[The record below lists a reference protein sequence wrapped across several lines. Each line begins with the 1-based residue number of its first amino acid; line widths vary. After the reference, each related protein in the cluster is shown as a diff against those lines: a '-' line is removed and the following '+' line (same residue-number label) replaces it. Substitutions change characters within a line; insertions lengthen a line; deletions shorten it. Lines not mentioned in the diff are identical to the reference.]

1 MNSDINIV
9 LPLGHSQLSLEQPPG
24 LSITRSAKELAK
36 LLSTAQLNRIK
47 LFSVGNAHMMG
58 KPTIASIFFC
68 ARPADLVI
76 WKDSL
81 KEMDYVCLLVHD
93 QDKFLKF
100 EQHIIDLKAKVLCF
114 TADAKAWL
122 EKLGVK
128 AGLVPLPFPFD
139 PSSIPKNL
147 IADTLQNANHPRVV
161 LWCAPHMRKN
171 SLQGFFATME
181 AVRKYG
187 SHVDL
192 LIVVGSSGGFQL
204 GKIYNL
210 LENMP
215 VIRNVKVEVTVAP
228 AEIQKLTAFAN
239 ANIVVFPS
247 FDEGY
252 HIPAYEAAP
261 FMPTIVMSDCSANQ
275 DFLRQYATR
284 SGKTHIF
291 KTTETEIVG
300 TERDE
305 MSFNLQTVMMPDY
318 FSMVDAIS
326 AALKDWG
333 SDRKSRATLIRQ
345 GQFMNSDRRR
355 DFNAWSS
362 NLGLQVRQKGSTGR
376 AYVEV
381 I

>member
-1 MNSDINIV
+1 MNSDIHII
-9 LPLGHSQLSLEQPPG
+9 LPLGHAQLSLEQAPG

-47 LFSVGNAHMMG
+47 VFSVGNTHMMG
-58 KPTIASIFFC
+58 KPNIASIFFC

-76 WKDSL
+76 WKEYIG
-81 KEMDYVCLLVHD
+81 EMDYVCLLVHD
-93 QDKFLKF
+93 QDKFLNF
-100 EQHIIDLKAKVLCF
+100 QEVISQLKCKVICF
-114 TADAKAWL
+114 TADAKKWL
-122 EKLGVK
+122 MDLGLSPY
-128 AGLVPLPFPFD
+128 LVPLPFPFD
-139 PSSIPKNL
+139 SSIIPKNL

-181 AVRKYG
+181 AIRNYG

-192 LIVVGSSGGFQL
+192 LILVGSSGGFQI

-215 VIRNVKVEVTVAP
+215 IIRNVKVEVTVAP

-261 FMPTIVMSDCSANQ
+261 FMPTMVLSDCGANQ

-284 SGKTHIF
+284 SGKAKVF
-291 KTTETEIVG
+291 KTIKTEIVG
-300 TERDE
+300 SERDE
-305 MSFNLQTVMMPDY
+305 ISFNLQTVMIPDY
-318 FSMVDAIS
+318 FSMVDAIGS
-326 AALKDWG
+326 ALTDWQSG
-333 SDRKSRATLIRQ
+333 QKERASLIRQ

-355 DFNAWSS
+355 DFTMWASS
-362 NLGLQVRQKGSTGR
+362 LGLQPRAKTATGR

-381 I
+381 V